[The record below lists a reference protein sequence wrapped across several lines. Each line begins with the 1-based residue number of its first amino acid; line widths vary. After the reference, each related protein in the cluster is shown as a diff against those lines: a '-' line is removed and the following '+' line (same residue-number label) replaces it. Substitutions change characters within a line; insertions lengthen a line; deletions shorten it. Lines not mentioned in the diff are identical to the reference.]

1 MNRIKNGIKY
11 KVKKISKN
19 NNFKLRET
27 ALEMGTVIFINRAL
41 KCQNAYDQALFAGA
55 AAGMCASTLFF
66 STFIIELKKY
76 IKKYEYL
83 ENYLQ
88 RMSFDKAI
96 KYCDRKF
103 SKTNINENNVSQLAG
118 IEIVFGLLMLFATKF
133 LKIDNYA
140 EFINSIII
148 IFSSLLLVDG
158 VNNIFK
164 LLFLM
169 KEMYYYQNKSKDLEN
184 VRNLKK

>member
-11 KVKKISKN
+11 KVKKINKN

-41 KCQNAYDQALFAGA
+41 KCQNTYDQALFAGA

-76 IKKYEYL
+76 IKKYDHL

-88 RMSFDKAI
+88 RMSLDKAI
-96 KYCDRKF
+96 KYCDRKE
-103 SKTNINENNVSQLAG
+103 KKIDCNENNVFQLSG
-118 IEIVFGLLMLFATKF
+118 IEIVFDLLGLFGAKF
-133 LKIDNYA
+133 LKIDNY
-140 EFINSIII
+140 EFINNVIIA
-148 IFSSLLLVDG
+148 FGSLLLVDS
-158 VNNIFK
+158 VNNILK
-164 LLFLM
+164 SLFLM
-169 KEMYYYQNKSKDLEN
+169 KEMYYYQNKSNDLEN
-184 VRNLKK
+184 TRVLRK